1 MENSTSTALETIN
14 IEKIQGIIA
23 KAPMVLEQN
32 RESREN
38 AIKAYENLK
47 QLAESNGMSDN
58 LEVQLARYVKK
69 SRDTVKVLNERRKP
83 FTQMV
88 DALKKEFT
96 GIENDLKAAGD
107 DLQKYRDSYAA
118 EKMAE
123 QRERERQAALKMAA
137 EKEKIRVKTEME
149 SKLSENYL
157 NYVSDVKNKMYNMLE
172 NATLETIEQVKDKIY
187 KLKPD
192 FSPEKYNSIEPKVAA
207 DSTLIGKQEYDNI
220 LTDVMDDVTFETI
233 KADFSKSI
241 LAYRKELLDKIPS
254 KMEELKE
261 IAKANQAEREQ
272 MESEAKKRREDEQE
286 RIRQEAEAEKRR
298 KSEDANAKAAG
309 ELLEAT
315 AANQA
320 EIDFEDSP
328 RVKENVEIIV
338 KRTAGYALIFQFWF
352 EKEGKSLPAEKIER
366 KTVKQMK
373 SFCESYTLKT
383 GEIINSPFI
392 EYKDVYKAR

>member
-14 IEKIQGIIA
+14 IDKIQGIIA
-23 KAPMVLEQN
+23 KAPLVLEQN

-38 AIKAYENLK
+38 AIKAYESLK